1 MSSATKIF
9 ARKFK
14 IKKFPSKFKTTTR
27 QEEVIEFDN
36 FFKFRFDWD
45 PKYHFELFT
54 LKHPEN
60 GDKYLVVYFYIVCP
74 PLLVKNHKTF
84 QLKLSTVDKH
94 YEKCFSKEWTVKFD
108 NNECKGWYTYLSF
121 DDVVNKDNKILVDD
135 KLTLCCEVKA
145 ISEET

>member
-1 MSSATKIF
+1 MSVNLAGDSWLTMEMGMFCGDLVATSMNRMNCMLGR
-9 ARKFK
+9 RKLNR
-14 IKKFPSKFKTTTR
+14 TTTR

-74 PLLVKNHKTF
+74 PLLVK
-84 QLKLSTVDKH
+84 
-94 YEKCFSKEWTVKFD
+94 
-108 NNECKGWYTYLSF
+108 
-121 DDVVNKDNKILVDD
+121 
-135 KLTLCCEVKA
+135 A